1 MSNSKRVRAVGS
13 ISSELVKKSR
23 EAALAAVQVF
33 NNPAITFKSEIFV
46 VLIVI
51 AWTYLLH
58 AHYRKNGVEYRYFDM
73 AGKIRRFHKTK
84 RGAFKYWE
92 LERCLNERSCP
103 IDLAARNN
111 LRFLIGLRHEIEHQ
125 MTNRLDEHLSARF
138 QACCLNY
145 NDAIKAIFGDEH
157 GIDKHLAFSLQ
168 FSSITTEQL
177 STLRDADGLPA
188 NIEAFINAFDSEL
201 SEAEFNDPRFSY
213 RVLFI
218 PKTVNHKGQADKV
231 IEFIKANSDLARDI
245 NKQYAVIKET
255 EKTKYLPKQV
265 VQKMKDE
272 GYPKFRLHDH
282 TLLWKSLDAK
292 NSSKGLGAEV
302 ADGAWYW
309 YDSWIDVVRGH
320 CINNASRYQ

>member
-1 MSNSKRVRAVGS
+1 
-13 ISSELVKKSR
+13 
-23 EAALAAVQVF
+23 
-33 NNPAITFKSEIFV
+33 
-46 VLIVI
+46 
-51 AWTYLLH
+51 
-58 AHYRKNGVEYRYFDM
+58 
-73 AGKIRRFHKTK
+73 
-84 RGAFKYWE
+84 
-92 LERCLNERSCP
+92 
-103 IDLAARNN
+103 
-111 LRFLIGLRHEIEHQ
+111 